1 MSGARARLLAR
12 CSEVVADGSD
22 PAALAAVVAW
32 TVRPRRSPDALRRA
46 CRDAVEDRDRSAGPA
61 WSQATPSARLA
72 AAAGRIVD
80 HDADAAEPLVAA
92 WRERG
97 VRVALVGD
105 RSYPARLAEGWPH
118 VDAPSW
124 LAWRGTPA
132 WDAPAVAIV
141 GARRA
146 TGYGGAIAA
155 WLADA
160 AARAGIR
167 VVSGGALGID
177 AAAHRAAVE
186 LPGGTSVILGCGHAV
201 PYPRPHAI
209 DGGLFD
215 QTVEHGGAVVSEL
228 LPFQPPRA
236 GPVRARNRIVAAL
249 ADVVVVVEGGARSG
263 SLLTAGAAAERG
275 RTVLA
280 VPGDVRA
287 PGSAAPHRLLAD
299 GVGPCTGPDDLLAAF
314 AGHAARRTGPVTTE
328 GFASDQAQPPHTG
341 PSILPPPVHRV
352 LAARWPRPVR
362 LEQLATD
369 AELPVPTLLAAIT
382 RATVAGEV
390 VDGADGVR
398 LRRAPDGTR
407 GA

>member
-1 MSGARARLLAR
+1 VTGTPGRL
-12 CSEVVADGSD
+12 VADCSQVAADGTD
-22 PAALAAVVAW
+22 PAALAAVLAW
-32 TVRPRRSPDALRRA
+32 AVRPRRSPDALRRV
-46 CRDAVEDRDRSAGPA
+46 CRDADGDHPAGRPHA
-61 WSQATPSARLA
+61 APSDRLA
-72 AAAGRIVD
+72 AAAGSI
-80 HDADAAEPLVAA
+80 ADGNARSVRPLVAA
-92 WRERG
+92 WLARG

-105 RSYPARLAEGWPH
+105 PAYPGRLAESWPH
-118 VDAPSW
+118 TDAPAW
-124 LAWRGTPA
+124 FAWRGTPA

-146 TGYGGAIAA
+146 SGYGGAIAA

-177 AAAHRAAVE
+177 AAAHRAAVA
-186 LPGGTSVILGCGHAV
+186 LPGGTSVVLGCGHAV
-201 PYPRPHAI
+201 PYPRPHAA

-215 QTVEHGGAVVSEL
+215 QVVDHGGSVLSEL

-263 SLLTAGAAAERG
+263 SLLTAGAAADRG

-299 GVGPCTGPDDLLAAF
+299 GAGPCTGPDDLLAAV
-314 AGHAARRTGPVTTE
+314 AGSRSERFGRPATDATAPTVAAGPARAGPTT
-328 GFASDQAQPPHTG
+328 
-341 PSILPPPVHRV
+341 LPPPVHGV
-352 LAARWPRPVR
+352 LADRWPRPVR
-362 LEQLATD
+362 LEQLAVD
-369 AELPVPTLLAAIT
+369 ADLPVPALLAAIT

-398 LRRAPDGTR
+398 LRRAPDPTP